1 MQGYSALAGAKA
13 LSSGEVEVKVEEEE
27 GKKTSSLHISEDLDI
42 RIQDF

>member
-1 MQGYSALAGAKA
+1 MQGDSALAGAKA
-13 LSSGEVEVKVEEEE
+13 LPSGQVEVKVEE